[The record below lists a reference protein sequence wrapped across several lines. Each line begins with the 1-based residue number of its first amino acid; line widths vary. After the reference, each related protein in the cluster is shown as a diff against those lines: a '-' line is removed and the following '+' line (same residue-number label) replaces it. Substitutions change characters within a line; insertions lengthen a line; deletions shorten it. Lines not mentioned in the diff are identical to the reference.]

1 MTLFF
6 TSSTVDN
13 RKVFLAI
20 VATVFITAVLDEW
33 YSSLGHFFR
42 PCSWGHRVQRNSF
55 FQLDKK
61 LKLNENQFTYLPT
74 QFYSWCS
81 AALHWWWW
89 WESLLFNDD
98 DQGLVTLHLDSPMTK
113 ATIAWISISIKG
125 HSSVADPQASPS
137 SILKLHC
144 KMGKN
149 VWQKVGKGKI
159 VSGRQITINWP
170 CFMIRK
176 SDDRCLAC

>member
-1 MTLFF
+1 
-6 TSSTVDN
+6 
-13 RKVFLAI
+13 
-20 VATVFITAVLDEW
+20 
-33 YSSLGHFFR
+33 
-42 PCSWGHRVQRNSF
+42 
-55 FQLDKK
+55 
-61 LKLNENQFTYLPT
+61 
-74 QFYSWCS
+74 
-81 AALHWWWW
+81 
-89 WESLLFNDD
+89 
-98 DQGLVTLHLDSPMTK
+98 MTK

-159 VSGRQITINWP
+159 VSGTQITINWP